1 MEPNKRIW
9 QEFHRQNKKV
19 LVIEVGNIKRNITWK
34 VGINGINRKA
44 DFGQMGNGPDRANK
58 FNLKYSPWRTA
69 GDHILICSQHD
80 KSEQWKDMP
89 PLNQYLHETIDKI
102 REHSKRKII
111 IRTHPRCP
119 VQLNLKHESQVGMQV
134 PKQIKDSYD
143 DFDFDLTNCW
153 AVVSE
158 SSNPGITAVLNG
170 IPAFVGKDSLA
181 YDVGNTDFSHIEDP
195 KMPDR
200 QQWLQDYAY
209 TEWTTEEIAEGLPFS
224 RLTF

>member
-1 MEPNKRIW
+1 MKFSVFTDFGSLNSVPVFNAVIKGLLKLEHEVVVNSLDADVAVIWSLLWHGRMEPNKRIW

-111 IRTHPRCP
+111 I
-119 VQLNLKHESQVGMQV
+119 K
-134 PKQIKDSYD
+134 KY
-143 DFDFDLTNCW
+143 
-153 AVVSE
+153 
-158 SSNPGITAVLNG
+158 
-170 IPAFVGKDSLA
+170 
-181 YDVGNTDFSHIEDP
+181 
-195 KMPDR
+195 
-200 QQWLQDYAY
+200 
-209 TEWTTEEIAEGLPFS
+209 
-224 RLTF
+224 